1 MAFDQF
7 TIHRVEKIVDDFIQA
22 RRPHPSERN
31 KIDLGFRLEDQSIV
45 IFETRAHWKNKGQFV
60 ESLIAKATYV
70 LKQDLWKIYWLRQ
83 DLKWHLYEPLPEVNR
98 IEEFLAELAQDP
110 YGCFWG

>member
-7 TIHRVEKIVDDFIQA
+7 TMHRVEKIVGAFIQA

-31 KIDLGFRLEDQSIV
+31 KIDLGFRLEGQSIV
-45 IFETRAHWKNKGQFV
+45 IFGTRAHWKNKGQFV

-70 LKQDLWKIYWLRQ
+70 GTQEHWKIYWLRQ
-83 DLKWHLYEPLPEVNR
+83 DLKWHRYEPLPEVNK
-98 IEEFLAELAQDP
+98 IEAFLAELAQDP
-110 YGCFWG
+110 YGCFWR

>member
-31 KIDLGFRLEDQSIV
+31 KIDLGFRLEGQSIV
-45 IFETRAHWKNKGQFV
+45 IFGTRAHWKNKGQFV

-70 LKQDLWKIYWLRQ
+70 GTQEHWKIYWLRQ
-83 DLKWHLYEPLPEVNR
+83 DLK
-98 IEEFLAELAQDP
+98 
-110 YGCFWG
+110 

>member
-7 TIHRVEKIVDDFIQA
+7 TMHRVEKIVDDFIQA

-31 KIDLGFRLEDQSIV
+31 KIDLGFRLEGQTIV
-45 IFETRAHWKNKGQFV
+45 IFEIRAHWKNEGQFV

-70 LKQDLWKIYWLRQ
+70 RTQEHWKIYWLRQ
-83 DLKWHLYEPLPEVNR
+83 DLKCHCYEPMPELNK

-110 YGCFWG
+110 YGCFWR